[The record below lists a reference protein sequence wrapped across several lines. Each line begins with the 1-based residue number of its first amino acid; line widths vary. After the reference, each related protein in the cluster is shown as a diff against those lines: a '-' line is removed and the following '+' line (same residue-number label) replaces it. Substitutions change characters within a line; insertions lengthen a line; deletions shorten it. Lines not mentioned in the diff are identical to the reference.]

1 MQGDESQGP
10 EVVDE
15 IFDQAVEQDSPVA
28 EEGSDLQ
35 AQLAAA
41 EEKAAKNYD
50 LALRTQAEMENIKR
64 RTSIDLEKAHKFAL
78 EKFANDLL
86 PVKDSLEMGLTAG
99 QSAEDGQLEKIV
111 EGVELTLK
119 MFADVLAKNGVE
131 EVNPEGEKF
140 NPEHHQ
146 AMTMQP
152 HPEHPANTVIAVM
165 QKGYLLNERLI
176 RPAMVMVSKGPE

>member
-1 MQGDESQGP
+1 MQGDEPQNQDSV
-10 EVVDE
+10 EE
-15 IFDQAVEQDSPVA
+15 TLEQAVEQDAPVA
-28 EEGSDLQ
+28 DEVAELQ

-50 LALRTQAEMENIKR
+50 LALRTQAEMENVKR
-64 RTSIDLEKAHKFAL
+64 RSSIDLEKAHKFAL

-86 PVKDSLEMGLTAG
+86 PVKDSMEMGLAAG
-99 QSAEDGQLEKIV
+99 QGADEGQIEKLV

-119 MFADVLAKNGVE
+119 MFVDVLSKNGVE
-131 EVNPEGEKF
+131 EVDPQGEKF

-146 AMTMQP
+146 AMTMIP
-152 HPEHPANTVIAVM
+152 HPEAEANTIIEVM

-176 RPAMVMVSKGPE
+176 RPAMVVVSKGNG